1 MAMTTLSNT
10 GKPWLRGWRTAL
22 PSIAWLVPAI
32 AAVAVLIGEP
42 AWAQPK
48 TRNVVLIVLDGLRW
62 QEMFSGADPGLLNE
76 KHGGIWESEATL
88 RKRFWDADPLKRR
101 ELLFPFLWDV
111 MATQGQIFGN
121 QKLGSIG
128 QVTNAHRTSYPGYS
142 EMSTGHADPGIGED
156 EQRPN
161 PNLNVFE
168 WLNQRPDLAGK
179 VAIFGSWHLYREIFN
194 TPRSHLYIQA
204 GASLP
209 PTDATATPTQAL
221 LNRLYQT
228 TPALEEGDVLDAFVQ
243 VPLLDYVKSAHPRV
257 LFVGYGETDDWA
269 HSGRYDLVLESAHHS
284 DGFVRELWDTM
295 QAMPEYRDQTTFI
308 VTTDHGRGSGLVEWK
323 EHGVAQKGSE
333 NIWIAVI
340 GPDTAALG
348 ERRGPP
354 AVKQAQIAAT
364 IAALLGS
371 DYRAAEPAAAPPL
384 PVVGEH

>member
-1 MAMTTLSNT
+1 MTSPLNIDTSAAQARRS
-10 GKPWLRGWRTAL
+10 GARAG
-22 PSIAWLVPAI
+22 AWL
-32 AAVAVLIGEP
+32 AAGVAALAAFISTST
-42 AWAQPK
+42 AAAPK
-48 TRNVVLIVLDGLRW
+48 TRNVVLIVLDGVRW
-62 QEMFSGADPGLLNE
+62 QETFSGADPSLINE

-88 RKRFWDADPLKRR
+88 RQRFMADDPLKRR

-111 MATQGQIFGN
+111 VATQGQIFGN
-121 QKLGSIG
+121 QWLGSIG

-142 EMSTGHADPGIGED
+142 EMSTGHADPSIGED

-168 WLNQRPDLAGK
+168 WLNRRPDLAGK

-204 GASLP
+204 GAALP
-209 PTDATATPTQAL
+209 PTDATPTPRQAL
-221 LNRLYQT
+221 MNRLYQT

-243 VPLLDYVKSAHPRV
+243 VPLLDYVQAAHPRV
-257 LFVGYGETDDWA
+257 MFVGYGETDDWA

-308 VTTDHGRGSGLVEWK
+308 ITTDHGRGSGLVDWK
-323 EHGVAQKGSE
+323 EHGAKLPGSE

-340 GPDTAALG
+340 GPDTPPLG

-354 AVKQAQIAAT
+354 AVKQAQIAST
-364 IAALLGS
+364 IAALLGL
-371 DYRAAEPAAAPPL
+371 DYRSAEPKAAAPL
-384 PVVGEH
+384 PVMGAN

>member
-1 MAMTTLSNT
+1 MNQSNADRPSLHAL
-10 GKPWLRGWRTAL
+10 GPMLRF
-22 PSIAWLVPAI
+22 AWLALAI
-32 AAVAVLIGEP
+32 AALAILISEP
-42 AWAQPK
+42 ARAEPK
-48 TRNVVLIVLDGLRW
+48 TRNVVLIVLDGVRW
-62 QEMFSGADPGLLNE
+62 QETFTGADPSLLNE
-76 KHGGIWESEATL
+76 QHGGIWESEATL
-88 RKRFWDADPLKRR
+88 RKRFWNDDPLNRR

-111 MATQGQIFGN
+111 VAQQGQIFGN
-121 QKLGSIG
+121 RKLGSVA

-156 EQRPN
+156 EKRPN
-161 PNLNVFE
+161 PNRNVFE

-194 TPRSHLYIQA
+194 TPRSQLYIQA

-209 PTDATATPTQAL
+209 PSDAPPTPSQAL

-243 VPLLDYVKSAHPRV
+243 VPLLEYVKSAHPRV

-284 DGFVRELWDTM
+284 DGFARELWDTM

-308 VTTDHGRGSGLVEWK
+308 ITTDHGRGSGLVEWK
-323 EHGVAQKGSE
+323 EHGVKQKGSE

-340 GPDTAALG
+340 GPDTAPLG
-348 ERRGPP
+348 ERRHSPP
-354 AVKQAQIAAT
+354 VKQAQIAAT

-371 DYRAAEPAAAPPL
+371 DYRSAEPKAASPL
-384 PVVGEH
+384 PVLDAH